1 MPAMRRSISMR
12 VCLTGGAGYIGSHI
26 LISLLG
32 DDHEVLVIDNFVNS
46 SPKSLDQVRAMTSMS
61 IEVLEQDICNAAAV
75 AKALLSFRPDIVIHC
90 AGLKAVSESQEQPL
104 RYYRTNVEGSISL
117 LEAMNR
123 AGCQRI
129 IFSSSATVYGT
140 PHYLPYDEAH
150 PVAPV
155 NVYGRTKAIVE
166 GIITDW
172 AATDASRSAAL
183 LRYFNPVGANESG
196 DIGEDPTGTPN
207 NLVPY
212 VADVAVGAR
221 SELSVFGDNYDT
233 RDGTGIRDYIHIT
246 DLADGHIAAMNY
258 LANHQGVE
266 VFNLGTGKGSSVIEV
281 VAAFSRASNRSIPY
295 VIKPRRNGD
304 VSEIVANPSKA
315 NDALAWK
322 ADRTLDTMCADVW
335 RWRSKYPDGF
345 DS

>member
-1 MPAMRRSISMR
+1 MR

-26 LISLLG
+26 LVGLLAG
-32 DDHEVLVIDNFVNS
+32 DHEVLVIDNFVNS
-46 SPKSLDQVRAMTSMS
+46 SPTSLDQVRTLTGKPF
-61 IEVLEQDICNAAAV
+61 EVLEEDICNAR
-75 AKALLSFRPDIVIHC
+75 ALAEALSSFRPDIVIHC
-90 AGLKAVSESQEQPL
+90 AGLKAVGESQEQPL

-117 LEAMNR
+117 LEAMDR

-140 PHYLPYDEAH
+140 PQYLPYDEAH

-166 GIITDW
+166 GLITDW

-183 LRYFNPVGANESG
+183 LRYFNPIGAHETG
-196 DIGEDPTGTPN
+196 DIGEDPMGIPN

-212 VADVAVGAR
+212 IADVATGKR
-221 SELSVFGDNYDT
+221 PELSVFGDDYDT
-233 RDGTGIRDYIHIT
+233 RDGTGVRDYIHIT
-246 DLADGHIAAMNY
+246 DLADGHIAAMTY
-258 LANHQGVE
+258 LGKHQGVE
-266 VFNLGTGKGSSVIEV
+266 IFNLGTGEGSSVLEV
-281 VAAFSRASNRSIPY
+281 ISAFRRVSNQSIPY
-295 VIKPRRNGD
+295 AIKPRREGD
-304 VSEIVANPSKA
+304 IAEFFANPSKA
-315 NDALAWK
+315 NDMLAWR
-322 ADRTLDTMCADVW
+322 ADRTLETMCADVW

>member
-1 MPAMRRSISMR
+1 MR

-26 LISLLG
+26 LVGLLTG
-32 DDHEVLVIDNFVNS
+32 DHEVLVIDNFVNS
-46 SPKSLDQVRAMTSMS
+46 SPKSLDQVRTITGRSF
-61 IEVLEQDICNAAAV
+61 EVLEEDICNAG
-75 AKALLSFRPDIVIHC
+75 ALAEALSSFAPDIVIHC
-90 AGLKAVSESQEQPL
+90 AGLKAVGESQEQPL
-104 RYYRTNVEGSISL
+104 RYYRTNVDGSISL
-117 LEAMNR
+117 LEAMDR
-123 AGCQRI
+123 AGCRRI

-183 LRYFNPVGANESG
+183 LRYFNPVGAHESG
-196 DIGEDPTGTPN
+196 DIGEDPTGIPN

-212 VADVAVGAR
+212 IADVATGKRPVLA
-221 SELSVFGDNYDT
+221 VFGDDYDT
-233 RDGTGIRDYIHIT
+233 RDGTGVRDYIHIV
-246 DLADGHIAAMNY
+246 DLTDGHIAAMTY
-258 LANHQGVE
+258 IGDHQGVE
-266 VFNLGTGKGSSVIEV
+266 IFNLGTGEGSSVLEV
-281 VAAFSRASNRSIPY
+281 ISAFRRASNQSIPY
-295 VIKPRRNGD
+295 AIKPRREGD
-304 VSEIVANPSKA
+304 IAEFFANPSKA
-315 NDALAWK
+315 NDVLDWK
-322 ADRTLDTMCADVW
+322 AARTLDTMCADVW